1 MNKFFAAAALF
12 FLLFS
17 LGAEE
22 FITVYKDGNDFFVRS
37 RFSETEDLV
46 IQNFR
51 YINEMAYLIGRD
63 APLSSYQKGKILH
76 ASGDDYP
83 AVPPLG
89 GFGTL
94 SGNHGSIY
102 TRLLTVP
109 NHGLTAAD
117 KGGVIKDDKGKSYVI
132 MQIPDKDSLLIH
144 PEGSPSTRAPR
155 FATHSTAAL
164 FYKGKPLPFKASRVR
179 QLYPLNRISSWQLLA
194 DGTVVVPEKKEIR
207 CRFVDFVFVHDVVNP
222 WYAVQAVKK
231 TPHDKALPEWSDK
244 HSMFFVHTPELQKKY
259 ASYAKLPAL
268 ATYANKIS
276 FQPRGARVNYRK
288 ITYHVPLTRAV
299 NLDVMTGWTRLIANQ
314 KRQLFYIPKLKPVTI
329 TDRTTK
335 ETRTIDLTA
344 GIQIPIKMQYSY
356 YISRKDAMDPK
367 DLPDRFIRITGTENK
382 YLYGVAL
389 GYSLFMGKT
398 AKKNMPGDREM
409 LYHLYKSHK
418 MYPISGTPKNIRA
431 GQTEEVVA
439 YHQYFNPQLE
449 PDATSFYCHY
459 QGKSLMVYLDFHKEL
474 KNKTI
479 KLPRAATGKKI
490 TILEKT
496 PALTLHT
503 PGEVPAA
510 GITLSNNA
518 KHGYLVL
525 KLD

>member
-1 MNKFFAAAALF
+1 MHKIQTPNLCILRIDKLFFICYNLDWSVNMNKFFAAAALF

-37 RFSETEDLV
+37 RFSESEDLV

-51 YINEMAYLIGRD
+51 YANEIAYLIGRD

-83 AVPPLG
+83 AVAPLG
-89 GFGTL
+89 GYGTL

-102 TRLLTVP
+102 TRLL
-109 NHGLTAAD
+109 
-117 KGGVIKDDKGKSYVI
+117 S
-132 MQIPDKDSLLIH
+132 
-144 PEGSPSTRAPR
+144 
-155 FATHSTAAL
+155 
-164 FYKGKPLPFKASRVR
+164 
-179 QLYPLNRISSWQLLA
+179 
-194 DGTVVVPEKKEIR
+194 
-207 CRFVDFVFVHDVVNP
+207 
-222 WYAVQAVKK
+222 
-231 TPHDKALPEWSDK
+231 
-244 HSMFFVHTPELQKKY
+244 
-259 ASYAKLPAL
+259 
-268 ATYANKIS
+268 
-276 FQPRGARVNYRK
+276 
-288 ITYHVPLTRAV
+288 
-299 NLDVMTGWTRLIANQ
+299 
-314 KRQLFYIPKLKPVTI
+314 
-329 TDRTTK
+329 
-335 ETRTIDLTA
+335 
-344 GIQIPIKMQYSY
+344 
-356 YISRKDAMDPK
+356 
-367 DLPDRFIRITGTENK
+367 
-382 YLYGVAL
+382 VAL
-389 GYSLFMGKT
+389 GNSLFMDKT

-409 LYHLYKSHK
+409 LYHLCKSHK

-439 YHQYFNPQLE
+439 YHQYFNAQLE

-474 KNKTI
+474 KNKTV
-479 KLPRAATGKKI
+479 KLPRSAAGKKI

-503 PGEVPAA
+503 PAEVPAA

-518 KHGYLVL
+518 THGYLVL